1 MHHFPAAE
9 TSVEGGPSAE
19 CLTYGS
25 LTAQI
30 RRDLPRCVLDTTS
43 SLNDLDSIPVR
54 GRCHS
59 AEDMGTVDADND
71 GGHPGPKG
79 PPPAGRGILPRYP
92 RRPVPETRNHQA
104 VPLRQTMARGRRDK
118 TPKRDGTDA
127 HTALLLDELGAVS
140 PRLRQELA
148 GLESTITT
156 ITTPRGRGWS
166 SGYSSKG
173 HHPRRPQLIVSR
185 GGRIFR
191 LNVQAGTVCSTIP
204 RRTQTWSGPTAAHQV
219 RAPLNVSS
227 GQPSP
232 ATVGPAGTQQDPR
245 PPPSTV
251 GAGGRGYAIEQ
262 PTGAPGPH
270 HIWATTSLAIRL
282 SDGSIALPWP
292 TVHFPPIDHSADLG
306 PSDLRDPL
314 AD

>member
-92 RRPVPETRNHQA
+92 RRSVPETRNHPA

-156 ITTPRGRGWS
+156 THSRDWS
-166 SGYSSKG
+166 SGYNPWG
-173 HHPRRPQLIVSR
+173 RYPHRPQLIVSR
-185 GGRIFR
+185 KGRIFR
-191 LNVQAGTVCSTIP
+191 LNVQAGTMCPIIP
-204 RRTQTWSGPTAAHQV
+204 RRTPAHEV
-219 RAPLNVSS
+219 YAPLNASS
-227 GQPSP
+227 GRPSR
-232 ATVGPAGTQQDPR
+232 ATAGPAGTKQYPR
-245 PPPSTV
+245 PPPSAIGV
-251 GAGGRGYAIEQ
+251 GGRGQTTEQ
-262 PTGAPGPH
+262 PTGVPEPH
-270 HIWATTSLAIRL
+270 HIWATTSLAIKL

-292 TVHFPPIDHSADLG
+292 TVHFPPSDHSANSG

>member
-1 MHHFPAAE
+1 MHHVPAAAAP
-9 TSVEGGPSAE
+9 VEGGSSAE
-19 CLTYGS
+19 CLDYGS
-25 LTAQI
+25 LEDRI
-30 RRDLPRCVLDTTS
+30 HRDLPRYILDTTS
-43 SLNDLDSIPVR
+43 SLNDLDTISVR
-54 GRCHS
+54 GRCDP
-59 AEDMGTVDADND
+59 AEDMGIADADYA
-71 GGHPGPKG
+71 GGHPGPEE
-79 PPPAGRGILPRYP
+79 PPPAGCGILPRYP
-92 RRPVPETRNHQA
+92 RRSVPETRHRSA
-104 VPLRQTMARGRRDK
+104 VPLRQNVAGGRRDK
-118 TPKRDGTDA
+118 APKRDGTNA
-127 HTALLLDELGAVS
+127 HTALLLNELGAVS
-140 PRLRQELA
+140 PRLRQKLA

-156 ITTPRGRGWS
+156 THGRGWS

-173 HHPRRPQLIVSR
+173 HHPRRPQLIVSH

-219 RAPLNVSS
+219 HAHRNVSS

-232 ATVGPAGTQQDPR
+232 ATVGPAGTQRDPR
-245 PPPSTV
+245 PPPLTV
-251 GAGGRGYAIEQ
+251 GAGDRGYATEQ

-292 TVHFPPIDHSADLG
+292 TVHFPPIDHSADFG